1 MFKNLKS
8 WWKLK
13 GKVIA
18 SRILLLILV
27 LNPLL
32 RNIPPLTK
40 YTLSSDYYF
49 ALIATILLLF
59 LQILLSFEAKDDI
72 STNLSVLKSN
82 DSIFLEKIKKAK
94 KIDMAFSSTES
105 IYLNLNDILSRQ
117 KIEIRLLLRN
127 PETGDKLQKDKLER
141 YKIQWK
147 DIELINS
154 EFKCDIKYCN
164 NIDFRLIII
173 DDNEV
178 YFGFYIH
185 NGTKFI
191 GNPVKVINVN
201 RDTTGIGQYFIDIA
215 KNKFEYYWSTGQ
227 ENIKERNI

>member
-1 MFKNLKS
+1 MFKNLKN

-18 SRILLLILV
+18 SRVLLLILI
-27 LNPLL
+27 LNPILK
-32 RNIPPLTK
+32 NIPALEK
-40 YTLSSDYYF
+40 YTLNSDYYF
-49 ALIATILLLF
+49 VLIATILLLF
-59 LQILLSFEAKDDI
+59 LQILLSFEIRDDI
-72 STNLSVLKSN
+72 STKLSVLKSN
-82 DSIFLEKIKKAK
+82 DSLFLDKVKKAK

-105 IYLNLNDILSRQ
+105 IFLNLNDILSSK
-117 KIEIRLLLRN
+117 KIKIRLLLRN

-147 DIELINS
+147 DIELVNS
-154 EFKCDIKYCN
+154 EFKCDVKFCN
-164 NIDFRLIII
+164 NTDFRLIII
-173 DDNEV
+173 DDSEV
-178 YFGFYIH
+178 YFGFYIY

-191 GNPVKVINVN
+191 GNPVKVINADLN
-201 RDTTGIGQYFIDIA
+201 TEMGQYFIEIA